1 MSSEQRL
8 GVLERL
14 AIKALQRLNID
25 GSGRLRVAAESVA
38 NIATLTTCSTCTTCS
53 TVTSCTAVVNITNWG
68 AGVSPTAFSQYQ
80 SQQAFQ
86 SGPRARIVKA

>member
-8 GVLERL
+8 GLLERL

-25 GSGRLRVAAESVA
+25 GNGRLRVAAESVA
-38 NIATLTTCSTCTTCS
+38 NISAI
-53 TVTSCTAVVNITNWG
+53 TAVLNINNWG

-86 SGPRARIVKA
+86 SGPRARIVRV

>member
-1 MSSEQRL
+1 MSSEQKL
-8 GVLERL
+8 GLLERL
-14 AIKALQRLNID
+14 AIKTLQRLNID

-38 NIATLTTCSTCTTCS
+38 NISTLSTCSTCS

-68 AGVSPTAFSQYQ
+68 AGITPTAFSQYQ

-86 SGPRARIVKA
+86 SGPRARIVKS